1 MVGRTISHYCIVER
15 LGGGGMGVV
24 YKAEDTRLHRF
35 VALKFLPDDVAKDP
49 QVLARFQRE
58 AQAASA
64 LNHPNICT
72 IYDIGEEGGQAFIAM
87 EFLDGATLKHL
98 IAGLPIELERLLNVS
113 IQVADAL
120 DSAHSEGIIHRDIK
134 PANIFVTKRGN
145 AKILDFGLA
154 KVTATKGVGGKG
166 ETLATLSADSEQL
179 TSPGAALGTVAYM
192 SPEQALGRELDA
204 RTDLF
209 SFGVV
214 LYEMATGRLP
224 FKGDTSAAV
233 FDAILHK
240 TPVGAVRLNGEVPA
254 ELEHI
259 ISRALEKDREL
270 RYQHAADLRADL
282 KRLKRDTDS
291 GRASVEAGLVPVRS
305 STEAAPIVAGHP
317 QRVPLRRWPLWLAGL
332 AAMLLIGLGVAWF
345 VQQHGQPPR
354 EFRQR
359 QLTTNSSEAPV
370 TAAAISPDG
379 KYIAYAD
386 NAGIH
391 LRLIETGETSSLP
404 SPPGFGIRAVT
415 MRSREW
421 LSWFPDGTRIL
432 ASTAAVQNSSPTIW
446 SVSVLGGMPRRL
458 RDDAGQA
465 NASPDGSQI
474 AFDSGDF
481 KEIWL
486 MGANGEEPRRIIPA
500 AEGKWF
506 GQPVWSLD
514 GKRLYYGSFSAA
526 GINVVSFEFKT
537 GQRTVFFSD
546 PAATDGVLLPGGR
559 AVYSR
564 LEPPP
569 NHAGTDMNLWEI
581 KTDLGGGHTVGKP
594 RRLTNW
600 AGFSVTGMSAAAD
613 GKRLAFL
620 KGIWQFTAYVGDL
633 EAGGRR
639 LVNPR
644 RLTLDDSNNYPSA
657 WTSDSKAALFSSD
670 RNGNFDAFEQALD
683 QRIAVPLTSGPGY
696 KGFFRVSPDGAW
708 LLYFFVAGGWDPSNG
723 PTLMRAPISGGAAQ
737 PVLTVRR
744 GSNFFC
750 ARSPARL
757 CVLGEWDD
765 KQLVFYALDPIEGKG
780 PELAR
785 IAVNHLN
792 ADQWGVSPDG
802 SRIAVLVPG
811 GPGEPQGH
819 IRVLS
824 LAGDAPR
831 DVALEGG
838 PGIHSV
844 SWAADGKGWFVCGR
858 SASMGILLYMDLEG
872 HASSLRQQ
880 PGLDYTY
887 CGYPSPDGRHLA
899 FPEWTATQNVWMIEG
914 F

>member
-1 MVGRTISHYCIVER
+1 MIGQTISHYRVIEK
-15 LGGGGMGVV
+15 LGGGGMGIV

-35 VALKFLPDDVAKDP
+35 VALKFLPEDVARDP
-49 QVLARFQRE
+49 HALARFQRE

-72 IYDIGEEGGQAFIAM
+72 IHDIGEQDGKAFIAM
-87 EFLDGATLKHL
+87 EFLEGATLKHR
-98 IAGLPIELERLLNVS
+98 IAGRPIELEVLLS
-113 IQVADAL
+113 LGIEIADAL
-120 DSAHSEGIIHRDIK
+120 DAAHGKAIVHRDVK
-134 PANIFVTKRGN
+134 PANIFVTDGGH

-154 KVTATKGVGGKG
+154 KLSPKPVTGTDATA
-166 ETLATLSADSEQL
+166 ATLDPEEHL
-179 TSPGAALGTVAYM
+179 TSPGTAVGTVAYM
-192 SPEQALGRELDA
+192 SPEQVKGKDLDSRA
-204 RTDLF
+204 DLF
-209 SFGVV
+209 SFGAV
-214 LYEMATGRLP
+214 LYQMATGQLP
-224 FKGDTSAAV
+224 FRGNTSGLI
-233 FDAILHK
+233 FHAILERP
-240 TPVGAVRLNGEVPA
+240 PVPPVRINPEVPPK
-254 ELEHI
+254 LEEI
-259 ISRALEKDREL
+259 INKALEKDRDL
-270 RYQHAADLRADL
+270 RYQHASDIRADL

-291 GRASVEAGLVPVRS
+291 GRAPVEAGIEPARS
-305 STEAAPIVAGHP
+305 MPIP
-317 QRVPLRRWPLWLAGL
+317 RWPLWLAGL

-345 VQQHGQPPR
+345 VQQRGQPPR
-354 EFRQR
+354 EFKQR
-359 QLTTNSSEAPV
+359 QLTTNSSEVPV

-379 KYIAYAD
+379 KYLGYAD

-404 SPPGFGIRAVT
+404 SPPGFGIKAVT
-415 MRSREW
+415 ARSRER
-421 LSWFPDGTRIL
+421 LYWFPDGTRIL
-432 ASTAAVQNSSPTIW
+432 ASTAAVQSSSPTIW
-446 SVSVLGGMPRRL
+446 SVSVLGGTPRKL

-465 NASPDGSQI
+465 SASLDGSQI
-474 AFDSGDF
+474 TFVSGDG

-486 MGANGEEPRRIIPA
+486 MHANGEEPRRIIAA
-500 AEGKWF
+500 AEGEF
-506 GQPVWSLD
+506 LGEPRWSLD
-514 GKRLYYGSFSAA
+514 GKRLAYASLSATS
-526 GINVVSFEFKT
+526 INIVSFEFKT
-537 GQRTVFFSD
+537 GQRTVVFSD
-546 PAATDGVLLPGGR
+546 PSLTDGVWLPDGR
-559 AVYSR
+559 SVYSL

-581 KTDLGGGHTVGKP
+581 KTDLGSGHTVGKP

-600 AGFSVTGMSAAAD
+600 AGFSVTGLSPTAD
-613 GKRLAFL
+613 GKRLAFI
-620 KGIWQFTAYVGDL
+620 KGIWQFTAYVGEL

-657 WTSDSKAALFSSD
+657 WTSDSKSALFISD
-670 RNGNFDAFEQALD
+670 RNGNFDGFEQALD
-683 QRIAVPLTSGPGY
+683 QRAAVPLTSGPGY

-708 LLYFFVAGGWDPSNG
+708 LLYFFVAGGGAPSRG
-723 PTLMRAPISGGAAQ
+723 PTLMRTPISGGAAQ

-750 ARSPARL
+750 ARSPGP
-757 CVLGEWDD
+757 CVLGEWEGE
-765 KQLVFYALDPIEGKG
+765 QLVFYSLDPIEGKG

-811 GPGEPQGH
+811 GPGEPRGH

-838 PGIHSV
+838 PGLHSV

-858 SASMGILLYMDLEG
+858 SASMGMLLYMDLEG
-872 HASSLRQQ
+872 HTSPLRQQ
-880 PGLDYTY
+880 PGFDYLY
-887 CGYPSPDGRHLA
+887 CGYSSPDGRHLA
-899 FPEWTATQNVWMIEG
+899 FPEWTVTQNVWMIEG

>member
-1 MVGRTISHYCIVER
+1 MIGRTISHYSIVEK

-24 YKAEDTRLHRF
+24 YKAEDSRLHRF

-72 IYDIGEEGGQAFIAM
+72 VYDIGEEGGQAFIAM
-87 EFLDGATLKHL
+87 EFLDGATLKHF
-98 IAGLPIELERLLNVS
+98 IAGQPIDLERLLNIS

-120 DSAHSEGIIHRDIK
+120 DAAHSEGIVHRDIK
-134 PANIFVTKRGN
+134 PANIFVTKRGH

-154 KVTATKGVGGKG
+154 KVAATKGVGSKG
-166 ETLATLSADSEQL
+166 ETLTTLNADSEQL

-192 SPEQALGRELDA
+192 SPEQALGKELDA

-224 FKGDTSAAV
+224 FKGDTTAAV
-233 FDAILHK
+233 FVSILHK
-240 TPVGAVRLNGEVPA
+240 TPVCAVRLNSEIPA

-270 RYQHAADLRADL
+270 RYQHASDLRADL

-291 GRASVEAGLVPVRS
+291 GRASVEAGLVPARL
-305 STEAAPIVAGHP
+305 STEAMPIPIGHP
-317 QRVPLRRWPLWLAGL
+317 QGVPPRRWPPWVTGL
-332 AAMLLIGLGVAWF
+332 ATMLLIGLGVTWF
-345 VQQHGQPPR
+345 VRQRGQPPPD
-354 EFRQR
+354 FRQH
-359 QLTTNSSEAPV
+359 QLTTNSSESPV

-379 KYIAYAD
+379 KYLAYAD
-386 NAGIH
+386 NAAIH
-391 LRLIETGETSSLP
+391 LRLVETGETSSLP
-404 SPPGFGIRAVT
+404 SPPGFGITAVT
-415 MRSREW
+415 ARSRER
-421 LSWFPDGTRIL
+421 LAWFPDGTRIL
-432 ASTAAVQNSSPTIW
+432 ASTAAVQSSSPTIW
-446 SVSVLGGMPRRL
+446 SISVLGGTLRKL

-465 NASPDGSQI
+465 SASPDGSQI
-474 AFDSGDF
+474 AFVSGDN
-481 KEIWL
+481 KEIWI
-486 MGANGEEPRRIIPA
+486 MGANGEEPRRIIA
-500 AEGKWF
+500 DDDAEFFGKPF
-506 GQPVWSLD
+506 WSLE
-514 GKRLYYGSFSAA
+514 GKRLSYASVSAA
-526 GINVVSFEFKT
+526 GINIVSFELKT
-537 GQRTVFFSD
+537 GQRTVVFSD
-546 PAATDGVLLPGGR
+546 PSMTDSVLLPDGR

-569 NHAGTDMNLWEI
+569 NHDGTDMNLWEI
-581 KTDLGGGHTVGKP
+581 KTDLGSGHTVGKP

-600 AGFSVTGMSAAAD
+600 AGFSITGLSRTAD

-620 KGIWQFTAYVGDL
+620 KGIWQYTAYVGEL
-633 EAGGRR
+633 QAGGGR

-644 RLTLDDSNNYPSA
+644 RLTFDDSNNLPSA
-657 WTSDSKAALFSSD
+657 WTSDSKFALFSSD
-670 RNGNFDAFEQALD
+670 RNGSFDAFEQALD
-683 QRIAVPLTSGPGY
+683 QRMAAPLTSGPGY
-696 KGFFRVSPDGAW
+696 KGYLRSSPDGIW
-708 LLYFFVAGGWDPSNG
+708 LLYFLFVGGWGQPNG

-737 PVLTVRR
+737 TVVTARR
-744 GSNFFC
+744 DSNFFC

-757 CVLGEWDD
+757 CVLSEWED

-780 PELAR
+780 RELAR
-785 IAVNHLN
+785 IAVNPVN
-792 ADQWGVSPDG
+792 GDQWGVSPDG

-811 GPGEPQGH
+811 GLGEQKGH

-831 DVALEGG
+831 DVALAGG
-838 PGIHSV
+838 SGLHSV

-858 SASMGILLYMDLEG
+858 SASIGILLYMDLEG
-872 HASSLRQQ
+872 RAYPLRQQ
-880 PGLDYTY
+880 PGFDYFY
-887 CGYPSPDGRHLA
+887 CGCPSPDGRHLV
-899 FPEWTATQNVWMIEG
+899 FPELTATQNVWMIEG